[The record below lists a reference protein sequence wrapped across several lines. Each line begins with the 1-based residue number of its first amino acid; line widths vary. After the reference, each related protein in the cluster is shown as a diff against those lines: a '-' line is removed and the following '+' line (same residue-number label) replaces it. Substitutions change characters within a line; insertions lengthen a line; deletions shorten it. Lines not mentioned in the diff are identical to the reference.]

1 MAFPGSTKL
10 LDFAAPFDVPMLDQI
25 ITAFYTP
32 GADPSMV
39 RSDPLFSSLLA
50 THGTN
55 TRPSL
60 CVHDPYGDAREGQI

>member
-55 TRPSL
+55 T
-60 CVHDPYGDAREGQI
+60 